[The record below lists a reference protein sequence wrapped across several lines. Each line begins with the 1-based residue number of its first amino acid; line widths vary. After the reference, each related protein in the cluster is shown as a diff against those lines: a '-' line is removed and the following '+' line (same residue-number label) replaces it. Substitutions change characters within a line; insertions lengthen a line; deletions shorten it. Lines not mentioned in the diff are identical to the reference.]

1 MIQSKQSADNV
12 CGKCKK
18 HGIGMKLQLRS
29 ITQSFKMLELRNDD
43 HLSHWPTLAVIVA
56 FVDCVTSVIGCM

>member
-1 MIQSKQSADNV
+1 
-12 CGKCKK
+12 
-18 HGIGMKLQLRS
+18 
-29 ITQSFKMLELRNDD
+29 MLELRNDD